1 MKYRPEIDGL
11 RTLAVTAVIL
21 FHADFKFISGGFIGV
36 DIFFVISGFLITNII
51 VKEVEQKKF
60 SILKFYEKR
69 ARRIL
74 PALFTVMLFCIPI
87 AYFLYTPG
95 QFLDF
100 GESLIAVSLFS
111 SNILFWVESGYF
123 DAISEYKPLLH
134 TWSLAVEEQYYIFF
148 PLFIMIFWKFGK
160 KIVISAILVVLIL
173 SVILAEYYTFNTS
186 KSVSFYLL
194 PTRLFEILM
203 GSLITFIP
211 VKNITKQSF
220 TLKQILSIL
229 GFILVSYSVLFFT
242 NQTPLPGFLTLIPI
256 TGTSLIILFANKGTI
271 INQILSTRLMVQLG
285 LISYST
291 YLWHQPLFAFYKYSN
306 NGELTITIKVVL
318 IIITQ
323 ILAFLTWKYIENPFR
338 DKQFMSRKKIFSYSI
353 TGLSTFILLGFIIKQ
368 NDGFSSRSV
377 VQKYKIAGYEIDN
390 HVLEKKAL
398 NPIKERTNNTNYEMV
413 NSESNYALWFNPK
426 SLKTKILIVGN
437 SHSNDLYNVLNNSKY
452 AINNYDIARFGI
464 QIKDLGKNFFNSAN
478 YKSADIIFI
487 CSLLTKEDIKVLDKQ
502 MPRFMK
508 DDKKVVL
515 AKNLF
520 LGPNYGITT
529 LADFIIQKNIKAGI
543 TDIAK
548 IKTEVNSSYYEY
560 YVDNKDKYQFNQV
573 NIDFIIPLK
582 AKYENLIIMDR
593 NEYIAS
599 ETDKIFFAVNDSLN
613 KFFPDSSHHTL
624 EGAAFFGNRIDEI
637 QWLEKIIN

>member
-148 PLFIMIFWKFGK
+148 PLFIMIFWKFGE
-160 KIVISAILVVLIL
+160 KIVISAILVVL
-173 SVILAEYYTFNTS
+173 ILAEYYTFNTS

-573 NIDFIIPLK
+573 NIDLLFL
-582 AKYENLIIMDR
+582 
-593 NEYIAS
+593 
-599 ETDKIFFAVNDSLN
+599 
-613 KFFPDSSHHTL
+613 
-624 EGAAFFGNRIDEI
+624 
-637 QWLEKIIN
+637 

>member
-21 FHADFKFISGGFIGV
+21 FHADFNFIGV

-173 SVILAEYYTFNTS
+173 AEYYTFNTS

-271 INQILSTRLMVQLG
+271 INQI
-285 LISYST
+285 
-291 YLWHQPLFAFYKYSN
+291 
-306 NGELTITIKVVL
+306 
-318 IIITQ
+318 
-323 ILAFLTWKYIENPFR
+323 
-338 DKQFMSRKKIFSYSI
+338 
-353 TGLSTFILLGFIIKQ
+353 
-368 NDGFSSRSV
+368 
-377 VQKYKIAGYEIDN
+377 
-390 HVLEKKAL
+390 
-398 NPIKERTNNTNYEMV
+398 
-413 NSESNYALWFNPK
+413 
-426 SLKTKILIVGN
+426 
-437 SHSNDLYNVLNNSKY
+437 
-452 AINNYDIARFGI
+452 
-464 QIKDLGKNFFNSAN
+464 
-478 YKSADIIFI
+478 
-487 CSLLTKEDIKVLDKQ
+487 
-502 MPRFMK
+502 
-508 DDKKVVL
+508 
-515 AKNLF
+515 
-520 LGPNYGITT
+520 
-529 LADFIIQKNIKAGI
+529 
-543 TDIAK
+543 
-548 IKTEVNSSYYEY
+548 
-560 YVDNKDKYQFNQV
+560 
-573 NIDFIIPLK
+573 
-582 AKYENLIIMDR
+582 
-593 NEYIAS
+593 
-599 ETDKIFFAVNDSLN
+599 
-613 KFFPDSSHHTL
+613 
-624 EGAAFFGNRIDEI
+624 
-637 QWLEKIIN
+637 